1 MTISFSGVKTG
12 ASVIVV
18 GQIGGHGN
26 NVGSPFLRVTP
37 TSTGVTLVSTASRDI
52 KAKEGSIQISGL
64 REFYP
69 VVMTGTTT
77 STSGSV
83 GFTIQL
89 RGNDSGGSG
98 SQGTVAALILSG

>member
-1 MTISFSGVKTG
+1 MGL
-12 ASVIVV
+12 
-18 GQIGGHGN
+18 
-26 NVGSPFLRVTP
+26 PFLRVTP
-37 TSTGVTLVSTASRDI
+37 TATGVTLVSTGHRDI

-64 REFYP
+64 KEFYP

-77 STSGSV
+77 ATSGTV

-89 RGNDSGGSG
+89 RGNDSGGGG